1 MHEEIT
7 GFLVEC
13 SREQISEH
21 TAMVVE
27 FLSFNAQHLQ
37 GALSS
42 EKYLHAQE
50 MNEKINGYQKRYK
63 KATQKRLRTGSSVK
77 TELFYLDLLRHIE
90 HIGDYSL
97 LISQA
102 LVQMR

>member
-1 MHEEIT
+1 ME
-7 GFLVEC
+7 
-13 SREQISEH
+13 
-21 TAMVVE
+21 
-27 FLSFNAQHLQ
+27 
-37 GALSS
+37 
-42 EKYLHAQE
+42 
-50 MNEKINGYQKRYK
+50 EKINAYQKRYK

-102 LVQMR
+102 LVHMR